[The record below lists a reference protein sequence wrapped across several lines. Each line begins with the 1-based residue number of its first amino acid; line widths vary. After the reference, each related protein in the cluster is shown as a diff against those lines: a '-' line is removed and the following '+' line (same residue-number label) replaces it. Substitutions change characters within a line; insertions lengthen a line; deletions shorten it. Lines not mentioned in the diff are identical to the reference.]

1 MKAFAASDLRQHIG
15 DLVRNAESGQLSV
28 VFKHGKPLFV
38 SMPFTDRLPAASVF
52 VALANKLV
60 QSGEWCKAVNRQ
72 SALAQKLLGTP
83 YARYLQRLG
92 VTMGYRLLED
102 SAPQADK
109 LTDELALRNSG
120 VAASIWPAFS
130 QRSML
135 GKLTAISCRPPC
147 KCNCWP
153 LLAS

>member
-1 MKAFAASDLRQHIG
+1 MKAFAVRDLRQHTG

-28 VFKHGKPLFV
+28 ISNTVSRCLSRRLLLMGCQPLAFLCCWR
-38 SMPFTDRLPAASVF
+38 T
-52 VALANKLV
+52 N
-60 QSGEWCKAVNRQ
+60 WCKAVNRQ

-147 KCNCWP
+147 KGNCLP
-153 LLAS
+153 LRAS